1 MYSVIDE
8 KGEGLKVRGDDRL
21 CEGINTVII
30 MTTATS
36 SHQPRRGHSTRSEID
51 IIDSGDDTESEV
63 ERESNQTLAAIV
75 RVIEEREIRN

>member
-1 MYSVIDE
+1 MYSVINE

-30 MTTATS
+30 MTTETS

-63 ERESNQTLAAIV
+63 EERERAIV

>member
-8 KGEGLKVRGDDRL
+8 KKGEGLKVIGDDDRL

-63 ERESNQTLAAIV
+63 E
-75 RVIEEREIRN
+75 ERATRL

>member
-8 KGEGLKVRGDDRL
+8 KKGEGLKFRGDNDRL

-30 MTTATS
+30 MTTTTS

-63 ERESNQTLAAIV
+63 EKGRATRL
-75 RVIEEREIRN
+75 

>member
-1 MYSVIDE
+1 MYSVIE
-8 KGEGLKVRGDDRL
+8 EKKGEGWKVRGDDDRL

-63 ERESNQTLAAIV
+63 EREQPDSSGHCKSD
-75 RVIEEREIRN
+75 